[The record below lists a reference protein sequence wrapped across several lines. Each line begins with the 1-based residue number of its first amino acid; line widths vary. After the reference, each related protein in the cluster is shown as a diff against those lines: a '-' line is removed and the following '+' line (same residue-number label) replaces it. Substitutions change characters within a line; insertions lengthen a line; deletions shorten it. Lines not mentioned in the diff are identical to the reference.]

1 MHRQKTTNLELV
13 ERPMNAEPDKELG
26 SFIIPFQL
34 ISSVLFTT
42 VFILFIKWSLDDPA
56 VSYDVIFQH
65 SSNCRLYLST
75 IEP

>member
-1 MHRQKTTNLELV
+1 
-13 ERPMNAEPDKELG
+13 MNAEPDKELRL
-26 SFIIPFQL
+26 FIIPFQL
-34 ISSVLFTT
+34 VFSVLFTT
-42 VFILFIKWSLDDPA
+42 VFILYIKWSLDDPT